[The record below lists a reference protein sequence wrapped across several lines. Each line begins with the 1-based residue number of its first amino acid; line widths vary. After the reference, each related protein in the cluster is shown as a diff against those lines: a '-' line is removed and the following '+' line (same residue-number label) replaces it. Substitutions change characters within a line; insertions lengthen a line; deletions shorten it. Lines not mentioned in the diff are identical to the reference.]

1 MEDISNKISLKNE
14 LLRKSIHLSSSVIP
28 VSYYFLSREIE
39 IIMLS
44 VLSLILIIIDVARI
58 RNVSFQN
65 IYLKFLKPIL
75 RNHELENEKNLF
87 TGGTYI
93 VIAYL
98 ACVIFF
104 PKAISITSMFI
115 VIFPD
120 SLAAIVGKV
129 YGKHFIG
136 NKTIEGSSAFFITG
150 IIVVMLSPKVTDS
163 ISEYY
168 IAFVCVLLTTF
179 FELLTLKIDDN
190 ISIPLF
196 FGCAY
201 LILLKLLIG

>member
-58 RNVSFQN
+58 KNVSFQN

>member
-44 VLSLILIIIDVARI
+44 VLSLIMIIIDVVRVK
-58 RNVSFQN
+58 NVNFKN

-75 RNHELENEKNLF
+75 RNHEHENEKTLF

-98 ACVIFF
+98 VCVIFF